1 MTYGTYEIPPLQSPG
16 YSGDGRLILID
27 YPDDVVLGPVTV
39 AGDGTATA
47 ESDPVDLGLIWRVE
61 RMSTVVTDAS
71 TGQLVTTIPAG
82 ALLVVS
88 KVDGS
93 GQNPTPVAWREGSQ
107 SPVFDIADEQHPI
120 TVRQGSRIRFDWSG
134 LTAGTHATGTFQY
147 ALLRRTYG
155 G

>member
-1 MTYGTYEIPPLQSPG
+1 MAYGFTPPLSPG

-27 YPDDVVLGPVTV
+27 FPDDLVLGPETV
-39 AGDGTATA
+39 GADGTASA
-47 ESDPVDLGLIWRVE
+47 ESDAVQQGLIWRVE
-61 RMSTVVTDAS
+61 RMTTVVTDVA
-71 TGQLVTTIPAG
+71 TGKLVTTIPAG

-93 GQNPTPVAWREGSQ
+93 GQDPTPVAWREGSQ
-107 SPVFDIADEQHPI
+107 SPVFDIADEVHPI
-120 TVRQGSRIRFDWSG
+120 TVRQGNRLRFDWSG
-134 LTAGTHATGTFQY
+134 LTQGTHATGTVQY